1 MSYWNLDKDIWW
13 VRHGESSSNL
23 HENAIEDQYKD
34 DNVEKNFQAMRNE
47 YKRIE
52 NNNYNYNEDEILKYN
67 IEKGIEILREK
78 FETLEKDKDSK
89 DSKDKK
95 DLGKMISVWDD
106 EIENNNSWS
115 EETEERGKITYK
127 PPTSWLFTPTLS
139 YAGILHSIEA
149 GKNLY
154 DKINT
159 SAEDRRNKIEGGAGL
174 MNPNND
180 HEKTLIFI
188 TSASVRTIM
197 TAIYTLLSYN
207 EEVENKR
214 KGKKI
219 EKIYVMPYINEQ
231 TNGAGC
237 CKEPNL
243 DRANTGI
250 PSHLLQKVIKL
261 IAEFV
266 ASPNIEGVVLTS
278 KNVIGMI
285 DTGYY
290 MDAEKNDK
298 EFYDK
303 SDLEKFVGVFNTFK
317 TEREEYDDTF
327 YNNNRVIA
335 FTHGNFIN
343 HKLRKPYLE
352 SKGEEEEENKE
363 YYKLNVLGGPHI
375 FPNNCS
381 VWPFSIEEEE
391 EEGEEEE
398 GGEEEEKEEGEGEKE
413 KYKKEEEEKEKE
425 EEEEEG
431 EKEKYKKEEEEKEK
445 EKKIKINASY
455 PYMKEIKKNIEIR
468 KREEEKI
475 DEEIEE
481 AKGKGEDI
489 KVIEKKKND
498 IVKIFIPSIAGG
510 GVRSGNIIT
519 PKEEEEENKK
529 FATLTEG
536 NLCREINDLYPKN
549 LFHSL
554 NVIKKQLAAKG
565 VKGGGKKGRKTKRR
579 HRRKVTRKIKRK
591 SSGSNKN
598 RTRITRR
605 KRITK
610 RKKYIKS

>member
-1 MSYWNLDKDIWW
+1 MSLDKDIWW

-23 HENAIEDQYKD
+23 HENAIEDRYPLKEEEEDFQTMRKNIKVIEDKNYKEPFL
-34 DNVEKNFQAMRNE
+34 NQ
-47 YKRIE
+47 
-52 NNNYNYNEDEILKYN
+52 N
-67 IEKGIEILREK
+67 IEKGIEILKEK
-78 FETLEKDKDSK
+78 QNTFDNEKSK
-89 DSKDKK
+89 EYK
-95 DLGKMISVWDD
+95 DLGKMISVWDHKIKNND
-106 EIENNNSWS
+106 SWSTEIEK
-115 EETEERGKITYK
+115 RGAMNYK
-127 PPTSWLFTPTLS
+127 PPTSWLFTPILS

-154 DKINT
+154 DKIT
-159 SAEDRRNKIEGGAGL
+159 SAEYWKNNFEGGSQFYI
-174 MNPNND
+174 PNND

-207 EEVENKR
+207 EKVENKG

-237 CKEPNL
+237 CEEPNL

-290 MDAEKNDK
+290 MTKADK
-298 EFYDK
+298 DKDKYYDK

-317 TEREEYDDTF
+317 TKVVKGNRKKEEEEEEEEEEEDDYTF

-352 SKGEEEEENKE
+352 SKGEGVEEKDKK
-363 YYKLNVLGGPHI
+363 YYKLDVFGPHI

-381 VWPFSIEEEE
+381 VWPFSIEEEGEFKINSSFPYIE
-391 EEGEEEE
+391 EIEDKIVIRKEREDV
-398 GGEEEEKEEGEGEKE
+398 EEEKG
-413 KYKKEEEEKEKE
+413 
-425 EEEEEG
+425 
-431 EKEKYKKEEEEKEK
+431 
-445 EKKIKINASY
+445 
-455 PYMKEIKKNIEIR
+455 
-468 KREEEKI
+468 
-475 DEEIEE
+475 
-481 AKGKGEDI
+481 
-489 KVIEKKKND
+489 
-498 IVKIFIPSIAGG
+498 FIPSIAGG
-510 GVRSGNIIT
+510 GVRSESIT
-519 PKEEEEENKK
+519 SPEVEEEENKK
-529 FATLTEG
+529 FATLSQG
-536 NLCREINDLYPKN
+536 SLCREINDLYIN
-549 LFHSL
+549 QDILHEVRTGAL
-554 NVIKKQLAAKG
+554 EQLADKG
-565 VKGGGKKGRKTKRR
+565 IEGGVKKGRKTKRR

-598 RTRITRR
+598 RKRITRR